1 MWSHSN
7 MTKLGSGKT
16 DQFILNLIGL
26 QLLISFGGSKKCHTL
41 SNWHPICT
49 LLGSNKCGFVSVTD
63 EARKRHDMEEALK
76 RARFESD
83 HLRQQLSEA
92 HRVAMSQGCRFG
104 QFWGD
109 MAYFAK
115 YTTKFPI
122 PSYRE
127 VFRKSF
133 RELPVGSY
141 CS

>member
-1 MWSHSN
+1 

-49 LLGSNKCGFVSVTD
+49 LLGSNKCGFVYVTD

-104 QFWGD
+104 KFWGD
-109 MAYFAK
+109 MAYLAK

-127 VFRKSF
+127 VFRISF